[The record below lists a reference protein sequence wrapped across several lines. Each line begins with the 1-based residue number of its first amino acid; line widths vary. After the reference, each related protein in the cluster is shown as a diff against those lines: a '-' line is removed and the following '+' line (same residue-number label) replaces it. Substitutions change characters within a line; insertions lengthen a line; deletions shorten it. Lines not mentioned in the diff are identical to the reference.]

1 MKKTIATTKKD
12 SNEIVYVIV
21 GIIILTIA
29 SFFFN

>member
-1 MKKTIATTKKD
+1 MKKTVTTTRSD

-21 GIIILTIA
+21 GIVVLAIA